1 MKGGAI
7 FLPSQCSKQTKRRR
21 IDPRGIFL
29 VVNFAEDENF
39 SLFHDIALLIA
50 RAAGSQTTLGA
61 PGAFWGLFYSLAD
74 RQDR

>member
-1 MKGGAI
+1 
-7 FLPSQCSKQTKRRR
+7 
-21 IDPRGIFL
+21 L